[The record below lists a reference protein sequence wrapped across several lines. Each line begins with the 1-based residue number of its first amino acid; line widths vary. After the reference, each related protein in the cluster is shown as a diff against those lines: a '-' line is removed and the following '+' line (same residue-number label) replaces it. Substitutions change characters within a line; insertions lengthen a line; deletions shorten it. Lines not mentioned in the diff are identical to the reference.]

1 MFFRGNAVK
10 KTASIWFLAAASL
23 TVCGA
28 TTPMRAEARA
38 LANAKTSAR
47 PVTRPAA
54 TAVPAQ
60 LIAAS
65 SSAISASENVETAA
79 SVTVVSSSSAKPN
92 ALEVAAQRL
101 SKPAASPRA
110 SVKTTPRAA
119 TKLAAK
125 QMKSSPKVAVRPV
138 LVSSVSSETVESYI
152 MMSRPANAAK
162 SRPDAKPVSV
172 TSRDA
177 KATANISTSSTR
189 AVTSTSTSPI
199 TVKGTSS
206 TRTAVKVAPTRVAL
220 LPPTQSE
227 AKAVEPT
234 LNRAIAPR
242 TPAVAESK
250 SLGALVTAGRNL
262 PTKTP
267 AAKTSI
273 VKVPVVRAPQRK
285 PANLNSRARDR
296 MLLVQMEN
304 DLRRAQGRLN
314 NANETLSRGQNQ
326 LMKVSGTLQQAMLEA
341 GSDAKGLHPFVR
353 VAQRYAGTPYVW
365 GGESRNGFDCSGF
378 IIVVMRDL
386 GYRALPHS
394 AAEQFNYGTPIA
406 KPLIKPG
413 DIVFFK
419 NTYKRGVSHVGIAI
433 GRNRFIHAAGT
444 GQGTIVS
451 SLSEPKWVEKYA
463 GARRLVRNR

>member
-1 MFFRGNAVK
+1 
-10 KTASIWFLAAASL
+10 
-23 TVCGA
+23 
-28 TTPMRAEARA
+28 
-38 LANAKTSAR
+38 
-47 PVTRPAA
+47 
-54 TAVPAQ
+54 
-60 LIAAS
+60 
-65 SSAISASENVETAA
+65 
-79 SVTVVSSSSAKPN
+79 
-92 ALEVAAQRL
+92 
-101 SKPAASPRA
+101 
-110 SVKTTPRAA
+110 
-119 TKLAAK
+119 
-125 QMKSSPKVAVRPV
+125 
-138 LVSSVSSETVESYI
+138 

-162 SRPDAKPVSV
+162 SRPDAKPVFV

-177 KATANISTSSTR
+177 KAANISTSSTR

-267 AAKTSI
+267 AAKTTI